1 MLLLHCLSVSACAK
15 RLQVRTGFG
24 PGTHPVL
31 TQTCHHCRG
40 ICRCIQSKKR
50 TCVSARRMFFSDTG
64 ALSPSSSSSSV
75 TSVVSS
81 FSYKSQCTHETSVLN
96 SAACT
101 SLQCAHLL
109 LFVVLLLIFN
119 QVNDLHTH
127 THTHILE
134 CKQRTQVQEHQQ
146 YIPEPAPV
154 FSSDALQEAQHWLDW
169 PCQPTEH
176 RSLQAAGKEDNQ

>member
-1 MLLLHCLSVSACAK
+1 MQSWRIYAMLLLHCLSVSACAK
-15 RLQVRTGFG
+15 RLQVWTGFG

-127 THTHILE
+127 THTHI
-134 CKQRTQVQEHQQ
+134 
-146 YIPEPAPV
+146 
-154 FSSDALQEAQHWLDW
+154 
-169 PCQPTEH
+169 
-176 RSLQAAGKEDNQ
+176 QAAT